1 MALKQGEETFT
12 KWTHVEN
19 GKVLVRRIQRLEVQA
34 RDGRLY
40 VITGADLPDFIQTNT
55 GNGRKGD
62 NLAQILLKGG
72 QKSTFF
78 RMESR
83 PWPTARD
90 ALNFVI
96 GFFAIGILKF
106 ILSIAEQA
114 F

>member
-1 MALKQGEETFT
+1 MALKQGTETFT

-19 GKVLVRRIQRLEVQA
+19 GKILVRRIQRLEVQA

-40 VITGADLPDFIQTNT
+40 IITGEDLPDFIQTNT
-55 GNGRKGD
+55 GNGTKGD

-72 QKSTFF
+72 QKPTFF

-90 ALNFVI
+90 AFNFLI
-96 GFFAIGILKF
+96 GFCLIGFLKVMVS
-106 ILSIAEQA
+106 ILSQM